1 MRLKPV
7 LAAALLLA
15 ATSGVAAAQ
24 NVRIAL
30 QDDPDTLDPAKNWT
44 FVGRHVLA
52 SLCDKLVEL
61 APDGSIVPQLA
72 TSWTTAEDGRSVTFT
87 LRPGVTFH
95 DGEPFDAA
103 AVKYTIDRALT
114 LPGSRRKSE
123 IGAISGVE
131 VLDPLTVRF
140 LLAAS
145 FSPLVAQFT
154 DRAGI
159 MIAPQAAEAAGDK
172 FDQHPVCAG
181 PYKFVERVPQD
192 RIVLEKFK
200 EYWDAAHY
208 HFDRVTFLP
217 ISDASVRFANL
228 QAGQVEIIERL
239 APTDLAQAK
248 GDSRVATAAVT
259 GLGYQD
265 ITFNI
270 GNGAASENPFGKDK
284 RLREAFELAL
294 DRNAINEVAFA
305 GQFTAGNQP
314 FPPDS
319 PFYVSSLPIPAR
331 DVARAKQLLAEAGR
345 PHPTLKLLVPTNNE
359 LRPVA
364 QMVQA
369 MVKEA
374 GIEIELQSIDLIT
387 MLAQA
392 RDGKFQ
398 ADLIGWSGRV
408 DPDGNLYALLTCKAA
423 GNDGHYCNP
432 NFDKLLDAARATT
445 DVDRRKTLYA
455 QAMKLLL
462 DERPMIYLYH
472 QNWLYGLSAKLTG
485 FTPVPDGLIRLRD
498 TRFKG

>member
-1 MRLKPV
+1 MRVLPV
-7 LAAALLLA
+7 LTAALLLA
-15 ATSGVAAAQ
+15 ATSAGAGAQ

-30 QDDPDTLDPAKNWT
+30 QDDPDTLDPARNWT

-72 TSWTTAEDGRSVTFT
+72 TQWTTAEDGRSVTFT

-95 DGEPFDAA
+95 DGTQFDAA
-103 AVKYTIDRALT
+103 AVKYTIERALT

-131 VLDPLTVRF
+131 IVDPLTVRF
-140 LLAAS
+140 LLEAP

-159 MIAPQAAEAAGDK
+159 MISPKAAQAAGDK

-192 RIVLEKFK
+192 RIVLEKFN
-200 EYWDAAHY
+200 EHWDAAHY
-208 HFDRVTFLP
+208 HFARVTFLP
-217 ISDASVRFANL
+217 ISDATVRYANL
-228 QAGQVEIIERL
+228 QAGQIEIIERL
-239 APTDLAQAK
+239 APTDLALAK
-248 GDSRVATAAVT
+248 QDSRVATAAIT

-265 ITFNI
+265 ITFNV
-270 GNGAASENPFGKDK
+270 GNGAASDNPFGQDK

-305 GQFTAGNQP
+305 GQFTAGHQP
-314 FPPDS
+314 FPPGS
-319 PFYVSSLPIPAR
+319 PFYAAALPMPAR
-331 DVARAKQLLAEAGR
+331 DVARAKTLLAEAGQ

-408 DPDGNLYALLTCKAA
+408 DPDGNLYALLSCKAA

-432 NFDKLLDAARATT
+432 EFDRLLDEARATT
-445 DVDRRKTLYA
+445 DLARRKALYA
-455 QAMKLLL
+455 AATKTLL
-462 DERPMIYLYH
+462 DDRPMIYLYH

>member
-1 MRLKPV
+1 MRVSPV
-7 LAAALLLA
+7 FPAAIILAVMAGA
-15 ATSGVAAAQ
+15 AAAQ

-72 TSWTTAEDGRSVTFT
+72 TAWTTAEDGRSVTFK
-87 LRPGVTFH
+87 LRPRVKFH
-95 DGEPFDAA
+95 DGEPLDAA
-103 AVKYTIDRALT
+103 AVKYSIERALT

-123 IGAISGVE
+123 IGVVSGVE
-131 VLDPLTVRF
+131 AVDPLTVRF
-140 LLAAS
+140 DLSAP

-154 DRAGI
+154 DRAG
-159 MIAPQAAEAAGDK
+159 MIVAPKAAQEAGDK

-192 RIVLEKFK
+192 RIVLERFAD
-200 EYWDAAHY
+200 YWDAAHY
-208 HFDRVTFLP
+208 HFDKVTFLP
-217 ISDASVRFANL
+217 ISDASVRYANL
-228 QAGQVEIIERL
+228 LAGQIDIIERL
-239 APTDLAQAK
+239 APTDLALAK
-248 GDSRVATAAVT
+248 QDSRVTTAAIT

-265 ITFNI
+265 ITFNV
-270 GNGAASENPFGKDK
+270 GNGAAADNPFGKDK
-284 RLREAFELAL
+284 RVREAFELAL

-314 FPPDS
+314 FPPGS
-319 PFYVSSLPIPAR
+319 PFHAAALPLPAR
-331 DVARAKQLLAEAGR
+331 DVARAKALLAEAGQ
-345 PHPTLKLLVPTNNE
+345 PHPKLKLLVPTNNE

-369 MVKEA
+369 MEKEA
-374 GIEIELQSIDLIT
+374 GIEIELQSIELIT
-387 MLAQA
+387 MLAEA

-408 DPDGNLYALLTCKAA
+408 DPDGNLYALLSCKAA

-432 NFDKLLDAARATT
+432 AFDKLLDEARATT
-445 DVDRRKTLYA
+445 DLTRRKALYA
-455 QAMKLLL
+455 EATKLLL
-462 DERPMIYLYH
+462 DDRPMIYLYH

-498 TRFKG
+498 VKFKG

>member
-1 MRLKPV
+1 MRLPSV
-7 LAAALLLA
+7 LAAAVLLA
-15 ATSGVAAAQ
+15 ATSGGAGAQ

-72 TSWTTAEDGRSVTFT
+72 TAWTTAEDGRSVTFA

-95 DGEPFDAA
+95 DGEAFDAA
-103 AVKYTIDRALT
+103 AVKYTIERALT

-131 VLDPLTVRF
+131 VVDKLTVRF
-140 LLAAS
+140 QLEAP

-159 MIAPQAAEAAGDK
+159 MIAPKAAEAAGDK

-192 RIVLEKFK
+192 RIVLEKFT

-208 HFDRVTFLP
+208 HFNRVTFLP

-228 QAGQVEIIERL
+228 QAGQIEIIERL

-248 GDSRVATAAVT
+248 GDSRVAASAVT

-265 ITFNI
+265 ITFNV
-270 GNGAASENPFGKDK
+270 GNGAAAGNPFAQDK

-294 DRNAINEVAFA
+294 DRGAINEVAFA
-305 GQFTAGNQP
+305 GQFTSGNQP
-314 FPPDS
+314 FPPGS
-319 PFYVSSLPIPAR
+319 PFYAASLPIPAR
-331 DVARAKQLLAEAGR
+331 DVARAKALLAEAGQ

-445 DVDRRKTLYA
+445 DLERRKTLYA
-455 QAMKLLL
+455 KATRLLL

-498 TRFKG
+498 TKFKG

>member
-1 MRLKPV
+1 MRLKPII
-7 LAAALLLA
+7 AAFMLLA
-15 ATSGVAAAQ
+15 ATAGVARAQ
-24 NVRIAL
+24 NIRIGL

-61 APDGSIVPQLA
+61 APDGSIVPMLA

-95 DGEPFDAA
+95 DGEKFDAA
-103 AVKYTIDRALT
+103 AVKYTIERALT

-131 VLDPLTVRF
+131 VVDPLTVRF
-140 LLAAS
+140 LLAS
-145 FSPLVAQFT
+145 PFSPLVAQFT

-159 MIAPQAAEAAGDK
+159 MIAPKAAEAAGDK

-192 RIVLEKFK
+192 RIVLERFK

-217 ISDASVRFANL
+217 ISDASVRYANL
-228 QAGQVEIIERL
+228 QAGQIEIIERL
-239 APTDLAQAK
+239 APTDLASAK
-248 GDSRVATAAVT
+248 ADSRVATSAVT

-265 ITFNI
+265 ITFNV
-270 GNGAASENPFGKDK
+270 GNGAAADNPFGKDK
-284 RLREAFELAL
+284 RLRQAFELAL

-314 FPPDS
+314 LPPGS
-319 PFYVSSLPIPAR
+319 PFYAAALPIPAR
-331 DVARAKQLLAEAGR
+331 DVTRAKQLLAEAGQ
-345 PHPTLKLLVPTNNE
+345 PHPTLTLLVPTNNE

-364 QMVQA
+364 QMIQA

-374 GIEIELQSIDLIT
+374 GIEIELQSIDLIS

-392 RDGKFQ
+392 SAGKFS

-423 GNDGHYCNP
+423 GNDGRYCNP
-432 NFDKLLDAARATT
+432 DFDKLLDAARATT
-445 DVDRRKTLYA
+445 DAAKRKTLYA
-455 QAMKLLL
+455 EATRLLL
-462 DERPMIYLYH
+462 DDRPMIYLYH

>member
-1 MRLKPV
+1 MRALPV
-7 LAAALLLA
+7 FLAAIVLE
-15 ATSGVAAAQ
+15 ATIGLAAAQ
-24 NVRIAL
+24 NIRIAL

-61 APDGSIVPQLA
+61 APDGSIVPMLA
-72 TSWTTAEDGRSVTFT
+72 TSWTTAEDGRSVTFA

-95 DGEPFDAA
+95 DGEKFDAA
-103 AVKYTIDRALT
+103 AVKYTIERALT

-131 VLDPLTVRF
+131 IVDPLTVRF
-140 LLAAS
+140 LLAS
-145 FSPLVAQFT
+145 PFSPLVAQFT

-159 MIAPQAAEAAGDK
+159 MIAPKAAEAAGDK

-192 RIVLEKFK
+192 RIVLERFK

-217 ISDASVRFANL
+217 ISDASVRYANL
-228 QAGQVEIIERL
+228 QAGQIEIIERL
-239 APTDLAQAK
+239 APTDLASAK
-248 GDSRVATAAVT
+248 ADSRVATAAVT

-265 ITFNI
+265 ITFNV
-270 GNGAASENPFGKDK
+270 GNGPAADNPFGKDK
-284 RLREAFELAL
+284 RLRQAFELAL
-294 DRNAINEVAFA
+294 DRNAINVVAFS

-314 FPPDS
+314 FPPGS
-319 PFYVSSLPIPAR
+319 PFYAAALPIPAR
-331 DVARAKQLLAEAGR
+331 DVPRAKQLLAEAGQ

-364 QMVQA
+364 QMIQA

-374 GIEIELQSIDLIT
+374 GIEIELQAIDLIS

-392 RDGKFQ
+392 SAGNFS

-423 GNDGHYCNP
+423 GNDGRYCNP
-432 NFDKLLDAARATT
+432 DFDKLLDAARATT
-445 DVDRRKTLYA
+445 DLAKRKPLYA
-455 QAMKLLL
+455 EATRMLL
-462 DERPMIYLYH
+462 DDRPMIYLYH

-498 TRFKG
+498 IKFKG